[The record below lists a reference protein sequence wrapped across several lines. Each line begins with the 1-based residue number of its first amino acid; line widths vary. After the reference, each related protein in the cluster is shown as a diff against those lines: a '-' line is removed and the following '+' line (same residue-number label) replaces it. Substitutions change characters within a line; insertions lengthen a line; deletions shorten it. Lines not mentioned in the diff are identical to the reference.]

1 MERFERQIGLM
12 TSHQFDKLQ
21 KAHVLVVGVGGV
33 GGYVCEMLVR
43 CGVGKL
49 TIVDFD
55 KVTKSNINR
64 QIIAL
69 ESTLGKYK
77 VDVLKDRLLDINPR
91 LELCVKNMKLRPDN
105 IPSVVDNKYDYVV
118 DAIDMLYSRIE
129 LICYCKENNINVI
142 SSMGAGN
149 RIDIPQYVVC
159 DLYETRDDGLAKRL
173 RKRLRKRNVNTHDV
187 VYCKT
192 VPHCQNFVGS
202 IAYHPSVCGIT
213 LASFV
218 VNQLIKGEK

>member
-69 ESTLGKYK
+69 ESTRGKYK